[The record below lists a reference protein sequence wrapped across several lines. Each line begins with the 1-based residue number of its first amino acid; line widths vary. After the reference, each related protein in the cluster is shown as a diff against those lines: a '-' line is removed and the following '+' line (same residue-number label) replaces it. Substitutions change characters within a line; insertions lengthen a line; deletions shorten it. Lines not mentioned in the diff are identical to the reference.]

1 MEIRKILVTG
11 SAGFIGFH
19 LVDRLLKLGIKVI
32 GVDNIND
39 YYDVNL
45 KYGRLSVHGINISE
59 NIISYQSQLFSNY
72 QFYKVDITDVEFMNN
87 LFDEENFDIVVNLAA
102 QPGVRYSLE
111 NPRAYTHSNIDGFLN
126 ILECCR
132 NHNIRHLLYASSSS
146 VYGLNKIIPFK
157 ESDTTDTPI
166 SFYAA
171 TKKANELFA
180 HTYSH
185 LFNLKVTGLRFFT
198 VYGPWGRPDMALFL
212 FTKSIIEG
220 NEIEVYNNGKMMRD
234 FTYVNDV
241 IESIVRLIIDDHSNL
256 EGNTHSDF
264 QNTEPLSRY
273 NIFNI
278 GNSSPV
284 NLIDYIKSIEDK
296 VGRKAMMKYMELQSG
311 DLISTYSD
319 STSLQ
324 KLINFIP
331 STALEEGISEFVDW
345 YKSYYLK

>member
-19 LVDRLLKLGIKVI
+19 LVDHLLKLGIKVI

-45 KYGRLSVHGINISE
+45 KYGRLSVHGISISE
-59 NIISYQSQLFSNY
+59 NKICYQSELFKNY
-72 QFYKVDITDVEFMNN
+72 QFYKVDITDIEFMNN
-87 LFDEENFDIVVNLAA
+87 LFNKEDFDIVVNLAA

-220 NEIEVYNNGKMMRD
+220 NEIEVYNNGEMMRD
-234 FTYVNDV
+234 FTYVYDV
-241 IESIVRLIIDDHSNL
+241 IESIVRLIKYNQSNI
-256 EGNTHSDF
+256 NTDF
-264 QNTEPLSRY
+264 QNKETLSRY

-296 VGRKAMMKYMELQSG
+296 VGRKAMMKYMKLQSG
-311 DLISTYSD
+311 DLVSTYSD
-319 STSLQ
+319 SSSLQ
-324 KLINFIP
+324 SLINFIP
-331 STALEEGISEFVDW
+331 STPLDEGISNFVDW
-345 YKSYYLK
+345 YKSYYIK

>member
-19 LVDRLLKLGIKVI
+19 LVDRLLKLGVKII

-39 YYDVNL
+39 YYDINL

-59 NIISYQSQLFSNY
+59 NKISYQSQLFKNY
-72 QFYKVDITDVEFMNN
+72 QFYKVDITNVEFMNY

-146 VYGLNKIIPFK
+146 VYGLNKVSPFK

-220 NEIEVYNNGKMMRD
+220 KEIEVYNNGEMMRD

-241 IESIVRLIIDDHSNL
+241 IESIVRLIKDDHINIESNM
-256 EGNTHSDF
+256 HSDF
-264 QNTEPLSRY
+264 QNKEPLSRY

-296 VGRKAMMKYMELQSG
+296 VGRKAMMKYMELQPG
-311 DLISTYSD
+311 DLRSTYSD

-324 KLINFIP
+324 KLINFTP

-345 YKSYYLK
+345 YKSYYLN